1 MPHPEDPQKTVA
13 AVEAAW
19 AAYRAEL
26 QAQVAAG
33 TLSEIEGKERG
44 GERRKA
50 AWVRAFLLTHCDMK
64 F

>member
-1 MPHPEDPQKTVA
+1 M

-19 AAYRAEL
+19 AAYRADL
-26 QAQVAAG
+26 QVQVAAG
-33 TLSEIEGKERG
+33 TLSEAEGKERSS
-44 GERRKA
+44 ERRKA